1 MEALL
6 TTTSSRQNI
15 TPYSF
20 TPCRDTANSPRA
32 GITINRAPYPTPVAL
47 APMLSHIPNYFRM
60 TTTTQLDKLPLS
72 IIIFRTTDNTNV
84 FNNYKTCL
92 KEIQLLVQ
100 QVSIVTA
107 SNETLPFYFRFKT
120 TNICYF
126 RTYVY
131 KC

>member
-1 MEALL
+1 MEACTYHDLFSSKHYPLFFHTMPGYCLL
-6 TTTSSRQNI
+6 TPGWYN
-15 TPYSF
+15 YY
-20 TPCRDTANSPRA
+20 PRSL
-32 GITINRAPYPTPVAL
+32 PTPVAL

-72 IIIFRTTDNTNV
+72 NIIFRTTDNTNV

-107 SNETLPFYFRFKT
+107 LNETLPFYFRFET